1 MKYIFTLL
9 CVALLGGTSCKQIR
23 SAKKLGETTCNTAK
37 VCMDKAKTIREKAAI
52 NLQVAQ
58 MESGGL
64 ESTMVP
70 DDAIPT
76 RLMIW

>member
-1 MKYIFTLL
+1 MKYIFTFL
-9 CVALLGGTSCKQIR
+9 CIALLSGTSCKQIR

-37 VCMDKAKTIREKAAI
+37 VCMDKAKTIRAQAAI
-52 NLQVAQ
+52 SLQSARL
-58 MESGGL
+58 ETGGL
-64 ESTMVP
+64 ETTMVP

>member
-9 CVALLGGTSCKQIR
+9 CVALLSGTSCKQIR
-23 SAKKLGETTCNTAK
+23 SVKKLGETTCNTAK
-37 VCMDKAKTIREKAAI
+37 VCMDKAKTIREQAAI
-52 NLQVAQ
+52 QLQTIQ
-58 MESGGL
+58 LESGGQ
-64 ESTMVP
+64 ETTMVP